1 MTMVIV
7 PQLNLGVDYP
17 VQFDFTSLL
26 AVGETVSGATCTAIV
41 FAGTDSTP
49 STILNGSPTIV
60 GSVATQIITSN
71 ANSEGVIYEVTCV
84 VTTSATHVFSRAAK
98 IAFVAPG
105 GAFAGNGT

>member
-7 PQLNLGVDYP
+7 PQLTLGIDYP
-17 VQFDFTSLL
+17 VEFDFSTFL

-49 STILNGSPTIV
+49 STILNGSPVIV
-60 GSVATQIITSN
+60 GTVATQVITSN

-84 VTTSATHVFSRAAK
+84 VTTSLSHVFSRAAK
-98 IAFVAPG
+98 IAFVSPG